1 MIETKWPD
9 VKMADF
15 TYSLPDERIPR
26 FPLQER
32 DQSKLLVYNKGEI
45 AHKKFFE
52 IGNSLPSYSL
62 LVFNDTRVI
71 AARLFFR
78 TETDAQIEVL
88 LLQPADGEEVN
99 LSLQNVNKAMWY
111 CMVGNRK
118 KWKEGVVL
126 HSEWDIDGKTVELQV
141 SLPDHEKNEVLL
153 EWTGNI
159 LLSRLLDYVGT
170 MPLPP
175 YLHREAIEA
184 DKESYQ
190 TVYARNLG
198 AVAAPTAGLHFT
210 DSLLDNLKKE
220 GHDEKFVTLHVG
232 AGTFLPVKV
241 EKASEHAMHA
251 ETFRVSKE
259 LIAEIYAYDRPV
271 IAVGTTSL
279 RTLESLYWVGV
290 QLLNIGEFSGKI
302 MQDLPYQETEPYT
315 MRQSFQAILN
325 WLERKNLQELCAD
338 TSIMIMP
345 GYEFRVIK
353 GLITNFHQ
361 PNSTLLLLISALI
374 GKDWKQL
381 YELAMENE
389 YRFLSFGDSSLLLPK
404 A

>member
-1 MIETKWPD
+1 
-9 VKMADF
+9 
-15 TYSLPDERIPR
+15 
-26 FPLQER
+26 
-32 DQSKLLVYNKGEI
+32 
-45 AHKKFFE
+45 
-52 IGNSLPSYSL
+52 
-62 LVFNDTRVI
+62 
-71 AARLFFR
+71 LFFK

-99 LSLQNVNKAMWY
+99 LSLQNQSKAFWS

-118 KWKEGVVL
+118 KWKAGVVL
-126 HSEWDIDGKTVELQV
+126 NSEWEIDGRAVELKV

-153 EWTGNI
+153 EWTGGV
-159 LLSRLLDYVGT
+159 LLAGLLEYAGS

-220 GHDEKFVTLHVG
+220 GHEEKFVTLHVG

-241 EKASEHAMHA
+241 EKASDHAMHA
-251 ETFRVSKE
+251 ETFIVSKE

-279 RTLESLYWVGV
+279 RTLESLYWVGA
-290 QLLNIGEFSGKI
+290 QLLYMGEFYGKI

-315 MRQSFQAILN
+315 MRQSFRAILN
-325 WLERKNLQELCAD
+325 WMEFKGLKDLCAD

-345 GYEFRVIK
+345 GYKFRVIK

-374 GKDWKQL
+374 GKEWKRV
-381 YELAMENE
+381 YEVALEHD
-389 YRFLSFGDSSLLLPK
+389 YRFLSFGDSSLLLPE